1 MSRLETKA
9 LEAERHEI
17 SAEAEDGK
25 ITDEALAAVRAMI
38 GVKLRPEQYLRDASV
53 DTITNFSNGVG
64 DLNPLYRDVE
74 YARWTR
80 FGGLIAHPCFPLVH
94 HWPGRSY
101 WGLPGVHGFAV
112 GNDWE
117 FFRNIR
123 PGDRLSVWNRVVD
136 IQEKPSRFSGRLIM
150 QYAETTY
157 VNQRDEIVSQAL
169 GWTTRH
175 ERSASREKGKYK
187 DTEKYAYSDEE
198 MREIDRKV
206 LDEEDQL
213 RGPRTRYWEDVE
225 VGEPANEIVR
235 GPLSISDT
243 MGFIA
248 ACGRARTHGVL
259 LREAVKHPKHYIRN
273 EQSGG
278 GIEYTGIGHH
288 REDFA
293 RQVGVPGLYDY
304 LPQRVAWIGS
314 LVTNWMGDDAVLK
327 RLRVEA
333 RRFNIQGDT
342 QFCRASISAKY
353 MKDGFALVDLDIEG
367 VNQRGEVTTPGMATV
382 ILPSKDIST
391 KPITDGAALNLD
403 LPVVR

>member
-1 MSRLETKA
+1 MSTTETKLA
-9 LEAERHEI
+9 EQELEIR
-17 SAEAEDGK
+17 AEAEEGK
-25 ITDEALAAVRAMI
+25 ITEEALAAVRAMI
-38 GVKLRPEQYLRDASV
+38 GIKLRPEQYLRDATP
-53 DTITNFSNGVG
+53 DTIVNFSNGIG
-64 DLNPLYRDVE
+64 DLNPLYRNLE
-74 YARWTR
+74 YVRWTR
-80 FGGLIAHPCFPLVH
+80 VGGLIAHPLFPLVH

-123 PGDRLSVWNRVVD
+123 PGDRINCWNRVVD
-136 IQEKPSRFSGRLIM
+136 IQEKASRFSGRLVL
-150 QYAETTY
+150 QFAETTY
-157 VNQRDEIVSQAL
+157 VNLRDEIVAQAL

-187 DTEKYAYSDEE
+187 EIVSYEYSPEE
-198 MREIDRKV
+198 MREIDLKA
-206 LDEEDQL
+206 LMEEEQI
-213 RGPRTRYWEDVE
+213 RGAQTRYWEDVE
-225 VGEPANEIVR
+225 EGEELPEIVR
-235 GPLSISDT
+235 GPLSLSDT

-259 LREAVKHPKHYIRN
+259 LKEAVKHPKHYIRN
-273 EQSGG
+273 LQAGG

-304 LPQRVAWIGS
+304 LPQRVAWMGS

-333 RRFNIQGDT
+333 RRFNVQGDT
-342 QFCRASISAKY
+342 QFCRGRVTRRYK
-353 MKDGFALVDLDIEG
+353 KDGFALVDLHLEA
-367 VNQRGEVTTPGMATV
+367 VNQRGETTTPGLATV
-382 ILPSKDIST
+382 ILPSKDIHT
-391 KPITDGAALNLD
+391 RPITDGAALSLD